1 MITPELWNILK
12 SACGPIANGSFFP
25 YLISKPDTSQL
36 EAASNWCFFS
46 NVFGN
51 LDSSGSESM
60 LYLNEKD
67 AVSSVSNVNTTG
79 TGFAIESNNSEVNSN
94 GSTYLYWAQ
103 K

>member
-1 MITPELWNILK
+1 
-12 SACGPIANGSFFP
+12 
-25 YLISKPDTSQL
+25 
-36 EAASNWCFFS
+36 
-46 NVFGN
+46 
-51 LDSSGSESM
+51 M

-79 TGFAIESNNSEVNSN
+79 TGFAIESNDSEVNSN